1 VRSFLD
7 RVVYVAD
14 RDLVLDFIVEDR
26 LERTYDLWMKTLAT
40 FVWSRVVLK
49 GGVGRVE
56 ELRTTTPPMSKRIA
70 FGGIVEDVIMCVC

>member
-1 VRSFLD
+1 MD
-7 RVVYVAD
+7 RVVYVTD
-14 RDLVLDFIVEDR
+14 GDLILDLIVEDR

-49 GGVGRVE
+49 DGVGRVQ

-70 FGGIVEDVIMCVC
+70 FGGLVEDVMMCVC